1 MSTESEVAPDFD
13 DVVDCETC
21 EFPQPRAHGAGVMN
35 VLNDA
40 DGDDPET
47 LYTRAIKRWR
57 DEVGDRDNEP
67 YIIADEVEHDWLPEL
82 PSGTEYVYQLTSSRW
97 KAGKGEGDEYRAFF
111 DQHIKLRRMDEDG
124 NLSVPATSI
133 HIELMP
139 QSTDLVYQDGNPLE
153 CPFGEGTKVRAT
165 TTWAETGHEI
175 ERRMY
180 DAIREIYGED
190 AVAIQDR
197 NHNAR
202 KIVKAEGHIRFNI
215 EKKNQAIDTL
225 EQSKQLIG
233 WGGASEIDAHQERVR
248 EGWLEA
254 QCISDRWDLLG
265 FQGKRYSTGVKIY
278 QTNDFHKR
286 APNDP
291 FRHPKLEASFAGVDD
306 GALPHIDEWDDVMT
320 HLREVVATHA
330 EWAGIERSDLVADD
344 YFDGP
349 GAPTMQYE
357 KPQGRRSML
366 KRRYEDISTEVY
378 REALKPNTE
387 AVYDILKVV
396 AEESGAS
403 YDTLVERTGLAR
415 STVRYHVARLAE
427 NGVFYRKGNP
437 VLVVFISLQLLDRAR
452 EIVREVNP
460 GDQAEDMA
468 ERAEERRE
476 KREQRDD
483 DARDESGL
491 QEDTDDDSDDDR
503 GERGDWEYFELLE
516 LEPHQVANAL
526 ERGYLAEDHVRLR
539 TDPYGWIERER
550 S

>member
-1 MSTESEVAPDFD
+1 MSTGTEVAPDFD
-13 DVVDCETC
+13 DVVDSETC
-21 EFPQPRAHGAGVMN
+21 EYPEPRAHGAGVMN
-35 VLNDA
+35 VVNDA
-40 DGDDPET
+40 DGEDPET

-57 DEVGDRDNEP
+57 DEVGDRDKEP
-67 YIIADEVEHDWLPEL
+67 YIIADDVEHDWLPEL

-97 KAGKGEGDEYRAFF
+97 KAGKGEGDDYSAFY

-124 NLSVPATSI
+124 DLSVPATSI

-139 QSTDLVYQDGNPLE
+139 QSKDLVYKDGSPLE

-180 DAIREIYGED
+180 DALRAIYGED
-190 AVAIQDR
+190 AVDIQDR
-197 NHNAR
+197 NHGSR
-202 KIVKAEGHIRFNI
+202 KIVKAEGHIRFDI
-215 EKKNQAIDTL
+215 EKKNQAIETV

-233 WGGASEIDAHQERVR
+233 WGGASEIEAQQERIR

-254 QCISDRWDLLG
+254 KLVSDRWDLLG
-265 FQGKRYSTGVKIY
+265 FQGKRYSTEVKIY

-286 APNDP
+286 PPNDP
-291 FRHPKLEASFAGVDD
+291 FKHPKLEASFAGVED
-306 GALPHIDEWDDVMT
+306 GALPHIDEWDNVMT
-320 HLREVVATHA
+320 HLREIVATHA
-330 EWAGIERSDLVADD
+330 EWAGIERSDLVEDD

-349 GAPTMQYE
+349 GAPAMQYE

-366 KRRYEDISTEVY
+366 KRRYEDVSTEVY
-378 REALKPNTE
+378 KEALKTNTE

-396 AEESGAS
+396 SEESGAS
-403 YDTLVERTGLAR
+403 YDTLEERTGLAR
-415 STVRYHVARLAE
+415 STVRYHVRRLAE
-427 NGVFYRKGNP
+427 NGVFARLGNP
-437 VLVVFISLQLLDRAR
+437 VLVVFISRQLLDRAKEIIR
-452 EIVREVNP
+452 EIKP

-476 KREQRDD
+476 KREERDD
-483 DARDESGL
+483 DARDEDGL
-491 QEDTDDDSDDDR
+491 QEDSDDDSDDGCGD
-503 GERGDWEYFELLE
+503 RGDWEYFDLLE

-539 TDPYGWIERER
+539 ADPYDWIERER